1 MVCVTDTTIDLKGQS
16 ALVTGASRGIGRAI
30 ARALAAHGATVGV
43 HYNSDE
49 EAAEETVAGLDGEN
63 HWVIQADMADS
74 TAVIK
79 LADEAVTL
87 LGGVDI
93 LVNNAGVYELH
104 PVVGS
109 GTVSWL
115 EMWRW
120 TMDVN
125 LLGPACLCHRLA
137 NHMAARGSG
146 RIINVTSRGA
156 YRGEPQAPA
165 YGAAKAGLN
174 SLSQSLAQA
183 LAPHGVFVTA
193 VAPGWVETDMTTELL
208 LGEEGDAIR
217 AQSPMQRVAT
227 SEEIADVVLFLATTS
242 AQYMTGA
249 VIDVN
254 GASYLR

>member
-1 MVCVTDTTIDLKGQS
+1 MTATTLELKGQS

-30 ARALAAHGATVGV
+30 AKALAAHGATVGV
-43 HYNSDE
+43 HYHSDE
-49 EAAEETVAGLDGEN
+49 DAAEETAAELAGEH
-63 HWVIQADMADS
+63 HWVMQADMADPA
-74 TAVIK
+74 AVIK
-79 LADEAVTL
+79 LADEAITL

-104 PVVGS
+104 PVFGS
-109 GTVSWL
+109 GTSSWL
-115 EMWRW
+115 DMWRW

-125 LLGPACLCHRLA
+125 LLGPACLCHRLG
-137 NHMAARGSG
+137 NHMAERGSG

-193 VAPGWVETDMTTELL
+193 VAPGWVETDMTTEHLV
-208 LGEEGDAIR
+208 GEEGAAIR

-227 SEEIADVVLFLATTS
+227 AEEIADVVLFLAVTK

>member
-1 MVCVTDTTIDLKGQS
+1 MTDTMNELDGKS
-16 ALVTGASRGIGRAI
+16 ALVTGASRGIGRAV

-49 EAAEETVAGLDGEN
+49 EAAEETAAGLVGEH
-63 HWVIQADMADS
+63 HWVIQADMADP

-79 LADEAVTL
+79 LADDAVTL

-93 LVNNAGVYELH
+93 LVNNAGIFELH

-115 EMWRW
+115 DTWRW

-137 NHMAARGSG
+137 NHMAERGSG
-146 RIINVTSRGA
+146 RIINISSRGA
-156 YRGEPQAPA
+156 YRGEPEAPA

-193 VAPGWVETDMTTELL
+193 VAPGWVETDMTTEHLA
-208 LGEEGDAIR
+208 GEDGDAIR
-217 AQSPMQRVAT
+217 EQSPMRRIAT
-227 SEEIADVVLFLATTS
+227 AEEIADVVLFLATTK
-242 AQYMTGA
+242 AEYLTGA

>member
-1 MVCVTDTTIDLKGQS
+1 MTDSTFDLTGQS
-16 ALVTGASRGIGRAI
+16 ALVTGASRGIGRAV
-30 ARALAAHGATVGV
+30 AEALAEHGATVGV

-49 EAAEETVAGLDGEN
+49 EAAEETAAALKGEN
-63 HWVIQADMADS
+63 HWVIQADMADP

-109 GTVSWL
+109 GTSKWL
-115 EMWRW
+115 DAWRW

-137 NHMAARGSG
+137 NHMAERGSG

-183 LAPHGVFVTA
+183 LAPYGVFVTA
-193 VAPGWVETDMTTELL
+193 VAPGWVQTDMTTELL
-208 LGEEGDAIR
+208 AGEEGDAIR
-217 AQSPMQRVAT
+217 GQSPMNRVAS
-227 SEEIADVVLFLATTS
+227 SEEIADVVLFLAATKAEFMS
-242 AQYMTGA
+242 GA

>member
-1 MVCVTDTTIDLKGQS
+1 MTDKTADLNGQS
-16 ALVTGASRGIGRAI
+16 ALVTGASRGIGRAV

-43 HYNSDE
+43 HYNRDE
-49 EAAEETVAGLDGEN
+49 EAAEKTATQLAGEN
-63 HWVIQADMADS
+63 HWVIQADMADR

-93 LVNNAGVYELH
+93 LVNNAGIFEQH

-109 GTVSWL
+109 DTDSWL
-115 EMWRW
+115 EIWQR

-125 LLGPACLCHRLA
+125 LQGPACLCHRLA
-137 NHMAARGSG
+137 NHMAERGSG

-156 YRGEPQAPA
+156 YRGEPEAPA

-174 SLSQSLAQA
+174 SFSQSLAQA
-183 LAPHGVFVTA
+183 LAPHGVMVTA
-193 VAPGWVETDMTTELL
+193 VAPGWVETDMTTDYLA
-208 LGEEGDAIR
+208 GESGDAIR
-217 AQSPMQRVAT
+217 EQSPMRRVAT
-227 SEEIADVVLFLATTS
+227 AAEIADVVLFLAATK
-242 AQYMTGA
+242 AEFLTGA

>member
-1 MVCVTDTTIDLKGQS
+1 VTDTTVDLKGQS

-30 ARALAAHGATVGV
+30 ARTLAAHGATVGV

-49 EAAEETVAGLDGEN
+49 EAAEATAAELSGEH
-63 HWVIQADMADS
+63 HWVIQADMADP

-79 LADEAVTL
+79 LADEAETL

-109 GTVSWL
+109 GTSSWL
-115 EMWRW
+115 DAWRW

-137 NHMAARGSG
+137 NHMAERGRG
-146 RIINVTSRGA
+146 WIINVTSRGA

-183 LAPHGVFVTA
+183 LAPHGVFVAA
-193 VAPGWVETDMTTELL
+193 VAPGWVETDMTTDHLA
-208 LGEEGDAIR
+208 GEEGDAIR

-227 SEEIADVVLFLATTS
+227 SEEIADVVLFLAATK
-242 AQYMTGA
+242 AEYMTGA

>member
-1 MVCVTDTTIDLKGQS
+1 MTDKTLDLSGQS
-16 ALVTGASRGIGRAI
+16 ALVTGASRGIGRAV
-30 ARALAAHGATVGV
+30 AMTLAKHGATIGV

-49 EAAEETVAGLDGEN
+49 DAAEATAAALSGEN
-63 HWVIQADMADS
+63 HWVIQADMADPA
-74 TAVIK
+74 AVIK
-79 LADEAVTL
+79 LADEAITL

-93 LVNNAGVYELH
+93 LVNNAGIYELH
-104 PVVGS
+104 PVVGTATS
-109 GTVSWL
+109 DWL
-115 EMWRW
+115 DAWRL

-137 NHMAARGSG
+137 NHMAERGSG

-156 YRGEPQAPA
+156 YRGEPQAPS

-183 LAPHGVFVTA
+183 LAPHGVMVTA
-193 VAPGWVETDMTTELL
+193 VAPGWVVTDMTTDHLD
-208 LGEEGDAIR
+208 GESGKEIR
-217 AQSPMQRVAT
+217 AQSPLDRAAT
-227 SEEIADVVLFLATTS
+227 ADEIADVVLFAAATK
-242 AQYMTGA
+242 AEFMTGA